1 MPLENEHLGVPLT
14 HGLGHIMR
22 TLEELIAI
30 PVGQSDQLISAA
42 ALVRARGEAI
52 YAAMT
57 DS

>member
-1 MPLENEHLGVPLT
+1 MPLENEHLGIPFT

-30 PVGQSDQLISAA
+30 PVPKADHLASLAA
-42 ALVRARGEAI
+42 RVRARGEAL